1 MQTDADRTC
10 VQVLS
15 FWASGFGVVL
25 MLFGATACSS
35 DKGTRSPSALSS
47 EGASQIEHPSGQGKS
62 FSVSATDAPC
72 PGADSGSPA
81 CSTASGYGMSG
92 SDSST
97 STGTS
102 SSSSSSGGGTSNS
115 GSSGGSAVTVP
126 AWPPLVNLQPSG
138 APTCVTPSICEEVLD
153 ETCRVPYTANYSC
166 QNFAYNFY
174 NRCKCAGASVVR
186 IDIQCQGGAH
196 AINGVY
202 MPPKPPDT
210 VAKLCAVE
218 PQAPYGPGKKIQVK
232 QCRNVKEFYK
242 VKGKT
247 YFRWV
252 TKCKLVDGPDWEVPP
267 NPDCNFTYEILC
279 RNAGMKPI
287 PSPGIGGL
295 TILPDNPEP
304 SLVPQWCKDTRV
316 PFTLAGCM
324 TCCATM
330 WPRSTLLGDEWRAA
344 CSAACRSRT
353 NP

>member
-1 MQTDADRTC
+1 MQRHQTQSYLDLFFVRR
-10 VQVLS
+10 L
-15 FWASGFGVVL
+15 GFLAAL
-25 MLFGATACSS
+25 MLIGASACSNS
-35 DKGTRSPSALSS
+35 QVPLSASS
-47 EGASQIEHPSGQGKS
+47 GEARGGEQTENYKVHPLGQGKS
-62 FSVSATDAPC
+62 FSVSAADAPC
-72 PGADSGSPA
+72 PGAPSGSPA

-92 SDSST
+92 SGSSA
-97 STGTS
+97 SSGTS
-102 SSSSSSGGGTSNS
+102 SS
-115 GSSGGSAVTVP
+115 GSSGGSVVNTPSV
-126 AWPPLVNLQPSG
+126 VNLQPSG

-186 IDIQCQGGAH
+186 MTIQCQGGAH

-218 PQAPYGPGKKIQVK
+218 PQAPYGPGEKARVYQCTVKQVK
-232 QCRNVKEFYK
+232 QWDA
-242 VKGKT
+242 KT
-247 YFRWV
+247 RKYVWKPIRTCAW
-252 TKCKLVDGPDWEVPP
+252 VDGPEWKVRP
-267 NPDCNFTYEILC
+267 NPDCNFTYESLC

-295 TILPDNPEP
+295 TIMPDNPEP
-304 SLVPQWCKDTRV
+304 TLIPQWCSDTRV

-330 WPRSTLLGDEWRAA
+330 WPRSTLLGDEWRDA